1 MKKLFL
7 LLGLM
12 FIPFVANAE
21 STSESFTMSG
31 LGSYSEPS
39 HLGFEYRIGGE
50 LATCIDANL
59 YNPSHVNSVETL
71 NVKSGSFAKGLIAM
85 ANYAKTNNVDN
96 MTQAHAFRIYTLK
109 KNRKGASLSG
119 SLNDGIINNMLNYNS
134 DDAIGK
140 MVKIGTCVYDGTC
153 KDEESKYLPSST
165 GNVGSFKVTKLS
177 NTYDGDNGY
186 ATAIVSI
193 VNQSSGGNVVVS
205 GCSSDGL
212 SCNISK
218 DSSGSNNYKIIV
230 KGNVANKNS
239 IKVDINIEG
248 NTGNGLINEVKLYT
262 CDESMGNCSSY
273 FNGPFQRFIKL
284 ISSDFKQN
292 GSASIYIDVPN
303 TCANIDVSTLVQGS
317 KEEDDYIKKCGPIVH
332 LEQSCGKSSCDG
344 DSSYK
349 AFNHSYVRM
358 RNMKYL
364 MQDLDNEGA
373 NSNGGFIGTDSKYS
387 EYLDSTVNNYCG
399 TFTTESVDM
408 YTPATAASVSG
419 QFFVFDSYTSN
430 DYNNVNGYF
439 RQPFIVERVKST
451 FFFHYKQWL
460 SDYTAAVWAEINAYD
475 NWQDAVK
482 DVKVK
487 YDAMIEAKKVRDE
500 AQSAVDN
507 ESCRFYREHRY
518 KNGKVEWEDDGY
530 DSETCNNNLKNA
542 KEAYES
548 ALNAHKES
556 YEVTEPQTQQAYKSA
571 IAARLAKETERE
583 TCVDALKK
591 YSNPGVSFNSVPQVD
606 FTYKQNS
613 KTEGNKEY
621 TINMVNNTEA
631 VKYWPNVTSNSG
643 ISSYLGLNYSGLNS
657 QGKNPSSSANS
668 LAGVANKPYSDAA
681 TRQNKG
687 VVLKNEKG
695 ETDNY
700 NWPDG
705 KHDNCKPTANSPKPC
720 VSYDFDNL
728 SFNSMQ
734 LASDG
739 TIPYSSSDT
748 NIVIEGEE
756 KISKI
761 YYYRPPNNSFSLMN
775 SGEYK
780 TLNYTSNSAVTD
792 INGLEIG
799 YVYNIE
805 LTSYAGEYTTSFKMN
820 NIGASYST
828 GKQKVQELI
837 DAYIRNNNITN
848 FESTCN
854 YCNMEMAFNRICE
867 SCEDDGGDGDGE
879 GFEYL
884 PQFYYRSISLSDVT
898 PNERKDGET
907 NWSDNKGN
915 AAKALIELGS
925 GSASLDSS
933 ETSDYIA
940 LNTLK
945 VNAKN
950 SSDDAATYLADS
962 SGTGKHDIYDDVSR
976 DYLEYEVTL
985 TTKDLQLIK
994 KNSAKSYFKYS
1005 EMNMCAGIVPNSKDI
1020 DSQYCFKCNCDMKE
1034 CESSF
1039 VSTFFS
1045 DTSGR
1050 SKWKYYVDGRYCIGT
1065 ISTCIKGL
1073 DYVEDGKYP
1082 DPLFPKQF
1090 LERYKNWP

>member
-1 MKKLFL
+1 MKKIFL
-7 LLGLM
+7 LLSLM
-12 FIPFVANAE
+12 FIPFGVKAD
-21 STSESFTMSG
+21 STNESFTMNG
-31 LGSYSEPS
+31 LGSYSDPT

-59 YNPSHVNSVETL
+59 HNPSHVNSVETL
-71 NVKSGSFAKGLIAM
+71 NVKSGAFAKGLIAM
-85 ANYAKTNNVDN
+85 ANYAKTNNVD
-96 MTQAHAFRIYTLK
+96 TTSQAHAFRIYTLK
-109 KNRKGASLSG
+109 KKRKGASLKG
-119 SLNDGIINNMLNYNS
+119 SLNDNIINNMLNYDA

-140 MVKIGTCVYDGTC
+140 MVKIGVCVNEGTC

-165 GNVGSFKVTKLS
+165 GTIGSFKVTKIS
-177 NTYDGDNGY
+177 NTYDGTNGV

-193 VNQSSGGNVVVS
+193 VNQSDGGNVIVS
-205 GCSSDGL
+205 SCSSSGL

-218 DSSGSNNYKIIV
+218 DSSGTNNYKITV
-230 KGNVANKNS
+230 TGNIASKNS

-248 NTGNGLINEVKLYT
+248 NTGTGLINEVKIYT
-262 CDESMGNCSSY
+262 CDESQGSCSNY

-284 ISSDFKQN
+284 VSNDYNQSS
-292 GSASIYIDVPN
+292 SASIYIDVPN
-303 TCANIDVSTLVQGS
+303 TCANIDTSNIVEGS

-344 DSSYK
+344 ESSYK

-364 MQDLDNEGA
+364 MQDLDNEGT
-373 NSNGGFIGTDSKYS
+373 NSSGSFIGNDSKYS
-387 EYLDSTVNNYCG
+387 DYLDSTINNYCG
-399 TFTTESVDM
+399 TFTTETVDM

-419 QFFVFDSYTSN
+419 QFFVFDSYISN
-430 DYNNVNGYF
+430 NYDNVNGYF
-439 RQPFIVERVKST
+439 RQPLIVERVKST

-460 SDYTAAVWAEINAYD
+460 SDYKAAAWVEIGAYD
-475 NWQDAVK
+475 NWQKAVK

-487 YDAMIEAKKVRDE
+487 YQAYLDADRAYGAASEAVINQTCKKVVTTWNPTTKKNVYTTVYDEVTCKANERNAKAVRDAAKQTYE
-500 AQSAVDN
+500 DSYQ
-507 ESCRFYREHRY
+507 
-518 KNGKVEWEDDGY
+518 KVE
-530 DSETCNNNLKNA
+530 
-542 KEAYES
+542 
-548 ALNAHKES
+548 
-556 YEVTEPQTQQAYKSA
+556 PQKQQAYKAA
-571 IAARLAKETERE
+571 IAARLSLETARE
-583 TCVDALKK
+583 KCMTALKD
-591 YSNPGVSFNSVPQVD
+591 YSGSNVSLTGVPQVD

-631 VKYWPNVTSNSG
+631 VKYWPNTTTGTSS
-643 ISSYLGLNYSGLNS
+643 SSYLGLNYTGLNS
-657 QGKNPSSSANS
+657 SGKNTSALSNS
-668 LAGVANKPYSDAA
+668 LAAIAPKSGSDAA
-681 TRQNKG
+681 TRGLNG
-687 VVLKNEKG
+687 VVLIDEQGNTEH
-695 ETDNY
+695 Y
-700 NWPDG
+700 AWPDG
-705 KHDNCKPTANSPKPC
+705 THDNCYWTNPNEKPC
-720 VSYDFDNL
+720 MGYSFDNL

-734 LASDG
+734 LATDG
-739 TIPYSSSDT
+739 TIPYSTSDT
-748 NIVIEGEE
+748 NIIVEGEE

-820 NIGASYST
+820 NVGASYSN
-828 GKQKVQELI
+828 GRRKVQELI
-837 DAYIRNNNITN
+837 DTYIRNNNITS

-867 SCEDDGGDGDGE
+867 SCEDDGGDGDSS
-879 GFEYL
+879 EYL
-884 PQFYYRSISLSDVT
+884 PQFYYRSISLADVT

-907 NWSDNKGN
+907 NWSDAKGN
-915 AAKALIELGS
+915 AAKALIEQGS
-925 GSASLDSS
+925 GYASLDSS
-933 ETSDYIA
+933 ETNNYIA
-940 LNTLK
+940 LNTSK

-950 SSDDAATYLADS
+950 SGNEPATYLADS
-962 SGTGKHDIYDDVSR
+962 SGTGKHDIYDDISR

-1020 DSQYCFKCNCDMKE
+1020 DSQYCFKCNNDMKE

-1039 VSTFFS
+1039 VSTYFS

-1050 SKWKYYVDGRYCIGT
+1050 NKWKYYVDGRYCTGT
-1065 ISTCIKGL
+1065 ISSCIKGL